1 MSIPRW
7 KQLHWFKQIQ
17 VPAPPSAALASP
29 EVAVPTTREP
39 LIAALADRPHTVAQL
54 AQAFDLSQ
62 PTVLEHV
69 RRGLRDGLIVE
80 VQVAEGEK
88 RFATERYYAPA
99 VPVIRQPDQELLQS
113 ACRALAGEVAAALSE
128 RQGDLQAGF
137 AMTTLAR
144 EGWTFDDLWPYLHAT
159 IQRLA
164 LQQVAGFPEPAP
176 PRPHGLAWVEDIAQF
191 EVAPDDIALEGS
203 EREEESA

>member
-1 MSIPRW
+1 MSTPRW

-29 EVAVPTTREP
+29 EAAVPTTRER
-39 LIAALADRPHTVAQL
+39 LIAALADRPRTVAQL

-88 RFATERYYAPA
+88 RFAAERYYAPA

-113 ACRALAGEVAAALSE
+113 A
-128 RQGDLQAGF
+128 
-137 AMTTLAR
+137 
-144 EGWTFDDLWPYLHAT
+144 
-159 IQRLA
+159 
-164 LQQVAGFPEPAP
+164 
-176 PRPHGLAWVEDIAQF
+176 
-191 EVAPDDIALEGS
+191 
-203 EREEESA
+203 